1 MIPLLGS
8 VPVNLHL
15 IRKSS
20 LFQSIIAVYLIINQQ
35 KSMTNSNQSNS
46 SQSKDVVKDSANENP
61 GPFKSLSGAAIAATL
76 ATVAYGFTNLVTAK
90 LNAAP
95 LQTTNTFANRV
106 ATLVRTALLGLG
118 SGATMIFSVI
128 ALGLTLLALR
138 EVLASLKL
146 IGAKEEK

>member
-1 MIPLLGS
+1 
-8 VPVNLHL
+8 
-15 IRKSS
+15 
-20 LFQSIIAVYLIINQQ
+20 
-35 KSMTNSNQSNS
+35 MTNSNQSNS
-46 SQSKDVVKDSANENP
+46 SQSKGSQDKANQSKDVAKDNANENP

-76 ATVAYGFTNLVTAK
+76 ATVTYGFTNLVTEK

>member
-1 MIPLLGS
+1 
-8 VPVNLHL
+8 
-15 IRKSS
+15 
-20 LFQSIIAVYLIINQQ
+20 
-35 KSMTNSNQSNS
+35 MTNSNSKSNS
-46 SQSKDVVKDSANENP
+46 KANSDNTKDAVNENP
-61 GPFKSLSGAAIAATL
+61 SPFKSLSGAAIAATL
-76 ATVAYGFTNLVTAK
+76 ATVTYGFTNLVTVK

-138 EVLASLKL
+138 EILSSLKL
-146 IGAKEEK
+146 IGAKSEK

>member
-1 MIPLLGS
+1 MT
-8 VPVNLHL
+8 
-15 IRKSS
+15 KSQPTS
-20 LFQSIIAVYLIINQQ
+20 DSEQPKTPSQD
-35 KSMTNSNQSNS
+35 SSN
-46 SQSKDVVKDSANENP
+46 DNP
-61 GPFKSLSGAAIAATL
+61 SPFKSLSGAAIAATL
-76 ATVAYGFTNLVTAK
+76 ATVAYGFTNLVTEK

-146 IGAKEEK
+146 IGTQEEK